1 VKLSMYVLGRE
12 VAVFDAVGDFK
23 SVLTYLPHTAPD
35 DFISLT
41 MPVRT
46 ESYVWDDQLPPV
58 LQMNLPEG
66 YLLQVLQEQ
75 FGPHIGADPIAL
87 LSVIGRNMVGRV
99 QVAAAGAALDE
110 PAKPIEVAEL
120 LRGDNSE
127 EAFAELVR
135 QHATSGVSGVLPKF
149 LDIEAETVTEDRA
162 ALAKKFGPH
171 PKATLLT
178 RRHIIKGSSGRLPF
192 AALNE
197 HLCMQVLAKVLPSAR
212 TEVSRDGNALVVY
225 RFDVDEEGQPL
236 WGMEDFCALLGLR
249 PAAKYETTWERIA
262 RAVRDHVPGG
272 RQYETFRDLTA
283 TLLLTY
289 ALRNADCHAKNIA
302 LLYSSR
308 ADAHLT
314 PAYDFLTTSVYAG
327 YQHNPPGIGFLGKK
341 TWTPGKNLMKFVS
354 GTFGIPAREQS
365 IILESICDSIA
376 ETAPLVREKMVEHPG
391 FRDIGKRMLLAWQE
405 GVTGLRDR
413 RVYAV
418 GEWPANRAFEG
429 ISDPPKLEMP
439 RSVVGRSPL
448 LSDRSKRTAKSK

>member
-1 VKLSMYVLGRE
+1 
-12 VAVFDAVGDFK
+12 
-23 SVLTYLPHTAPD
+23 
-35 DFISLT
+35 
-41 MPVRT
+41 
-46 ESYVWDDQLPPV
+46 
-58 LQMNLPEG
+58 
-66 YLLQVLQEQ
+66 VLQEQ

-149 LDIEAETVTEDRA
+149 LDIEAETVTDKAPRA
-162 ALAKKFGPH
+162 KQFGPH

-212 TEVSRDGNALVVY
+212 TEVSRDGNALVVS
-225 RFDVDEEGQPL
+225 RFDVDEQGQPG

-262 RAVRDHVPGG
+262 RAVRDHVPGS
-272 RQYETFRDLTA
+272 RQHETFRHLTEI
-283 TLLLTY
+283 LLLTY

-302 LLYSSR
+302 LLYRSR
-308 ADAHLT
+308 ADAHLA
-314 PAYDFLTTSVYAG
+314 PAYDFLTTCVYAG

-341 TWTPGKNLMKFVS
+341 TWTPGKNLMKFVA
-354 GTFGIPAREQS
+354 GTFGISAKEQS
-365 IILESICDSIA
+365 VILESISDAIA
-376 ETAPLVREKMVEHPG
+376 ETVPLVREKMAEHPG

-405 GVTGLRDR
+405 GVTGLRDH
-413 RVYAV
+413 RVYAA
-418 GEWPANRAFEG
+418 GDWPANRLFEG

-439 RSVVGRSPL
+439 RVVVGRSPL
-448 LSDRSKRTAKSK
+448 LSDRSKRASHRK